1 MICSIEGCATKVKAR
16 SMCNTHYH
24 AWWVLQPK
32 ENRNSNNGRPKKQT
46 VTYWGMHSRLKIN
59 KGYAS
64 EHLCIGCGEAAADWS
79 WDGVCDDIKYGVAKS
94 GRPSLNP
101 YCLHLE
107 HYNPRCTDCHM
118 KLDRSLSISLPT

>member
-1 MICSIEGCATKVKAR
+1 MTCIIEGCVVKVKAR

-32 ENRNSNNGRPKKQT
+32 ENRDSKKGRPRKNHI
-46 VTYWGMHSRLKIN
+46 TYWGMHSRIKTN

-64 EHLCIGCGEAAADWS
+64 EHQCVDCDDTAADWS
-79 WDGVCDDIKYGVAKS
+79 WDGTCDDIQYGVAKA
-94 GRPSLNP
+94 GRPSLSP

-118 KLDRSLSISLPT
+118 KLDTSLNSVSPI

>member
-1 MICSIEGCATKVKAR
+1 
-16 SMCNTHYH
+16 MCNTHYH

-32 ENRNSNNGRPKKQT
+32 ENRNPKNGRPKKQD

-64 EHLCIGCGEAAADWS
+64 EHPCADCENTASDWS
-79 WDGVCDDIKYGVAKS
+79 WDNSCTDIKYGVAKA

-101 YCLHLE
+101 FFLHLE
-107 HYNPRCTDCHM
+107 HYQPRCTPCHIQFD
-118 KLDRSLSISLPT
+118 LSLGRITLL